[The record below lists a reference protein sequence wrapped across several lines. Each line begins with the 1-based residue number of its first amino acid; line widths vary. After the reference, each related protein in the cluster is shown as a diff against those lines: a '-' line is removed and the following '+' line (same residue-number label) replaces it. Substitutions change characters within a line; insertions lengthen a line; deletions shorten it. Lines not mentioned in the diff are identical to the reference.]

1 MPEIGGNTGDKGRS
15 APLMSA
21 YSQEIQEMK
30 KRRSVVKNKLN
41 KWHDCLVD
49 YIPKPIKNA
58 VGKALLRAKNR
69 ILGLYDGVKKTL
81 KGDVENQ
88 KQAKDNTNLTRDEN
102 EGDIYYQ
109 KIELPF

>member
-1 MPEIGGNTGDKGRS
+1 MTAWLIIYQNQLKM
-15 APLMSA
+15 L
-21 YSQEIQEMK
+21 
-30 KRRSVVKNKLN
+30 
-41 KWHDCLVD
+41 W
-49 YIPKPIKNA
+49 
-58 VGKALLRAKNR
+58 GKALLKAKNR

-88 KQAKDNTNLTRDEN
+88 KQGKDNTNLIRDEN